1 MHCGYPPVLLRIRLL
16 ERLGSGIILAFW
28 LLRFG
33 SAIFAPM
40 KLHKNNAA
48 LLLFLIHLT
57 AFLIQCSH
65 QFQVKKYPEFIRRQK
80 VDFPSLAKRKNDRF
94 KESLWNYCPLYMGFF
109 DKIKEAFENDP
120 SDYEAIV
127 GEGESPPK
135 RIQMTEVQKRWMD
148 SSTGGKTTSIVN
160 APIPST
166 LLCGTKWSVELYLSG
181 IPDRDPSNN
190 LYGNRINISSRDSQL
205 GLGVICPE
213 DPTITIQMEFDHDGV
228 CR

>member
-1 MHCGYPPVLLRIRLL
+1 M
-16 ERLGSGIILAFW
+16 
-28 LLRFG
+28 
-33 SAIFAPM
+33 
-40 KLHKNNAA
+40 
-48 LLLFLIHLT
+48 
-57 AFLIQCSH
+57 QCSH
-65 QFQVKKYPEFIRRQK
+65 QFQVKKYSELSRVQK
-80 VDFPSLAKRKNDRF
+80 VDLPSLERRKNDRF
-94 KESLWNYCPLYMGFF
+94 KESLGNYCPLYMGFF
-109 DKIKEAFENDP
+109 DKIKEAFGNDP

-127 GEGESPPK
+127 GERETPPK

-148 SSTGGKTTSIVN
+148 SSIRGKTTSIVN

-190 LYGNRINISSRDSQL
+190 LYGNRINISSRDNQL

-213 DPTITIQMEFDHDGV
+213 DPSITIQMEFDHDGV